1 MKRIFHILLFLLVVV
16 CITAFIR
23 LFFYSIAIVSDKGHE
38 PSLLQGDRVVVE
50 LRSYGWL
57 PFTEKRGWSWQEAPK
72 RGEWVAFHSPAVE
85 RGAQPDT
92 SPLFI
97 GRILAVPG
105 DTVWMGKNGH
115 VENHRSYGTGS
126 VWPLSI
132 PANGTHVKLS
142 AWNRPLYQQM
152 ISRHEPDTT
161 TLGDD
166 SFIDQSY
173 DEHYRFH
180 HDYYWI
186 SSGSEENLMD
196 SRTLGPVPKEF
207 LVGKVGMVLYS
218 LDKGKPFW
226 QSWRRSRTLFAIE

>member
-1 MKRIFHILLFLLVVV
+1 MVEWSSYSVESLVPPCGQHQVKRIFHILLFLLVVV

-105 DTVWMGKNGH
+105 DTVWMGKNEGFKEH
-115 VENHRSYGTGS
+115 LPHCSGTGY
-126 VWPLSI
+126 PR
-132 PANGTHVKLS
+132 HV
-142 AWNRPLYQQM
+142 
-152 ISRHEPDTT
+152 
-161 TLGDD
+161 
-166 SFIDQSY
+166 
-173 DEHYRFH
+173 
-180 HDYYWI
+180 
-186 SSGSEENLMD
+186 
-196 SRTLGPVPKEF
+196 
-207 LVGKVGMVLYS
+207 
-218 LDKGKPFW
+218 
-226 QSWRRSRTLFAIE
+226 